1 MLFFNWTQFSFS
13 HIPHPIYHI
22 RNAWYE
28 LKYFTNI
35 IEIFA
40 LDMLN
45 KMMWFML
52 HGQHPI
58 VVARTS
64 NMSQYCSIKN
74 PSHSFLDRTR
84 THTRSLSKKK
94 QEKGPLDQFI
104 RTWPEPS
111 RPDWCCSVVGLYFK
125 CFLLIVRPSTTTEL
139 INLWCAF
146 CRNAW
151 EIRGKR
157 WNAYTRNMCKCCAL
171 TISPLGARRK
181 TTKMKLDGNKNL
193 LCILIY
199 YHWLNGIIDGRME
212 HKPKT
217 DK

>member
-1 MLFFNWTQFSFS
+1 M
-13 HIPHPIYHI
+13 
-22 RNAWYE
+22 AW
-28 LKYFTNI
+28 
-35 IEIFA
+35 IEIFHKYYR
-40 LDMLN
+40 DFCIRHVEQN
-45 KMMWFML
+45 D
-52 HGQHPI
+52 
-58 VVARTS
+58 VVHVAWSTS
-64 NMSQYCSIKN
+64 YSCLPSIKYVTILFYQE
-74 PSHSFLDRTR
+74 SVAFHSRPHTH
-84 THTRSLSKKK
+84 THTRSLSEKKR
-94 QEKGPLDQFI
+94 EKGPLDQLI

-111 RPDWCCSVVGLYFK
+111 RSDWCCSVVGLYFK

-199 YHWLNGIIDGRME
+199 YHWLNVIIDGRME